1 MAGHPRMKTK
11 TAEHATQGLRRQL
24 EERRREIADLE
35 QLSAKLRHERDRI
48 DAEQR
53 IAEALPDTPANAVAN
68 RALAE
73 RRARIEQS
81 LAGIEAEH
89 RRVREGLSEAY
100 YGVRRH
106 EIAAAARAEQQRR
119 RRGI

>member
-1 MAGHPRMKTK
+1 MKTK
-11 TAEHATQGLRRQL
+11 STERLTRGLRRQL

-35 QLSAKLRHERDRI
+35 QLAAKLRQERDRI

-53 IAEALPDTPANAVAN
+53 VAEALPPTPANDIAN
-68 RALAE
+68 RVLAE

-89 RRVREGLSEAY
+89 RRAREGLSEAY

-106 EIAAAARAEQQRR
+106 EIATAARAEQQRR
-119 RRGI
+119 RRGV